1 MSVKFLVAPS
11 AYKGSFSPSQ
21 VALAIERGIKAYDPS
36 STIVLTPIADGG
48 DGTIEAL
55 HLSCGGT
62 VEPISVQGPIGKE
75 VDAHY
80 LLMEGDRGNGN
91 DDNFFYISGGEPQIK
106 EYHPL
111 AVVELAS
118 ACGIAH
124 LKPSEL
130 HPLDAHTYGA
140 GQILLNCF
148 GSGFKNVV
156 LTVGGSASTDGG
168 MGILCA
174 LGARFLDKHGKEL
187 KPGGRQLASIK
198 SIDLTA
204 VKRMKRNVRLR
215 VATDV
220 VNELLGPDGAAAVFA
235 PQKGASKKDVDLL
248 EQGLAH
254 YAEVMES
261 EAGVLAKN
269 LPGSGA
275 AGGVPFGLA
284 AVLGAGIIS
293 GFQWL
298 AKSIDLKDKVS
309 AADVVICAEGKLDS
323 QSLSG
328 KAAGELATMCKN
340 MNKQLLAIPA
350 VVDQQVNWNEHGIAA
365 VQASARPGQEA
376 ALDDIS
382 TSTTQL
388 LKSVFK

>member
-1 MSVKFLVAPS
+1 MKFLVAPS
-11 AYKGSFSPSQ
+11 SYKGSFSPSQ
-21 VALAIERGIKAYDPS
+21 VALAIKRGIEQYAPQS
-36 STIVLTPIADGG
+36 VVVLTPIADGG

-55 HLSCGGT
+55 HVACGGI
-62 VEPISVQGPIGKE
+62 VEPITVQGPIGGE

-80 LLMEGDRGNGN
+80 LLLDGDPNNSN
-91 DDNFFYISGGEPQIK
+91 DDNFWYISGGEPPIK
-106 EYHPL
+106 EHHRL

-124 LKPSEL
+124 LKPNEL
-130 HPLDAHTYGA
+130 HPLDANTYGA

-148 GSGFKNVV
+148 GSGFKNIV

-174 LGARFLDKHGKEL
+174 LGARFLDRSGKEL
-187 KPGGRQLASIK
+187 KPGGRHLPDIK

-235 PQKGASKKDVDLL
+235 PQKGASKHDVEFL
-248 EQGLAH
+248 ENGLEH
-254 YAEVMES
+254 YAKLMEDES
-261 EAGVLAKN
+261 GMLAKN
-269 LPGSGA
+269 LPGAGA
-275 AGGVPFGLA
+275 AGGVPFALA
-284 AVLGAGIIS
+284 VALGASIIS

-298 AKSIDLKDKVS
+298 AKSINLKAKIQE
-309 AADVVICAEGKLDS
+309 ADVVICAEGKLDS

-328 KAAGELATMCKN
+328 KATGELAAMCKE
-340 MNKQLLAIPA
+340 MNKKLLAVPA
-350 VVDQQVNWNEHGIAA
+350 LVEENVDWNAHGIAA
-365 VQASARPGQEA
+365 VQAA
-376 ALDDIS
+376 ADHGKPAVSDDI
-382 TSTTQL
+382 THATREL